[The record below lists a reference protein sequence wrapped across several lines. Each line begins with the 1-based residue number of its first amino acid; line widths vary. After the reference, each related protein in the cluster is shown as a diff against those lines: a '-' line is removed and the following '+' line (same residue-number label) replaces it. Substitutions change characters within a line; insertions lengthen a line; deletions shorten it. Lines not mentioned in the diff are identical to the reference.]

1 MRELRYGPSAS
12 CHAQGEGDE
21 IELFIA
27 WGGLEACQSVFRI
40 ISSAQGFSLLEA
52 NDRVVIGLM
61 PEFLQSWEGH
71 QKPRQLLRTTLKFRA
86 AAGFLG
92 RQFGLPMEQGVVRRA
107 DRSTQICLAGPTLMH
122 MRQLPGGCDQ
132 IT

>member
-1 MRELRYGPSAS
+1 MRYGPSAS
-12 CHAQGEGDE
+12 CHAKGDFNE

-27 WGGLEACQSVFRI
+27 WVGLEACQSAFRI
-40 ISSAQGFSLLEA
+40 ISRAQGFSLLKA

-86 AAGFLG
+86 VAGFWGRQVVEVSIHPRSSGGFLG
-92 RQFGLPMEQGVVRRA
+92 STRA
-107 DRSTQICLAGPTLMH
+107 AH
-122 MRQLPGGCDQ
+122 
-132 IT
+132 